1 MKKVTQ
7 MKNKNEI
14 PLSVK
19 RKTALK
25 NKNRFMASQRA
36 VISHKSLLDDSA
48 FVKTIDKTVSSGVIS
63 ARNAGIPYTIVKG
76 TDVLR
81 VESGVSIK
89 IGEISNMDVRCV
101 KKSFRIK

>member
-1 MKKVTQ
+1 

-14 PLSVK
+14 SLSVK
-19 RKTALK
+19 RKAALK

-48 FVKTIDKTVSSGVIS
+48 FVRAIDKTVSSGVIS

-76 TDVLR
+76 RDVLR
-81 VESGVSIK
+81 VESGVSVK
-89 IGEISNMDVRCV
+89 IGEISNQDVRCA
-101 KKSFRIK
+101 KRSFRIK